1 MGGGV
6 AAGGGVTGSREKGA
20 GASSSVMDSNCG
32 VSGISRTE
40 GGVAARITP
49 KLGSR
54 VMLYLL
60 STAWKTLN
68 WKTYLVYPTL
78 KLASKLILRRKIMAK
93 LLAASV
99 AANVGPVELSPS
111 SVCVGDA
118 GLGIELA
125 L

>member
-1 MGGGV
+1 
-6 AAGGGVTGSREKGA
+6 
-20 GASSSVMDSNCG
+20 
-32 VSGISRTE
+32 
-40 GGVAARITP
+40 
-49 KLGSR
+49 
-54 VMLYLL
+54 MLYLL